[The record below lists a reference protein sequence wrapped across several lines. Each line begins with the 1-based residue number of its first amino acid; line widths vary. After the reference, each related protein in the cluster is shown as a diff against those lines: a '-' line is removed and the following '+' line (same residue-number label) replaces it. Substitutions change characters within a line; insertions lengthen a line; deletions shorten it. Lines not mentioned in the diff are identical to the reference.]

1 MLAAAIAAPAAARQA
16 PANMLDEYD
25 AIGLAALVRRK
36 QVSAKELLELA
47 IARTETLNPR
57 YNFLSQNHYDL
68 GRAAISRGLPDGP
81 FTGVPWLLKD
91 LNTYVAGEITQN
103 GSRLYRGYRPTATSE
118 LVKRHQRAGL
128 VIFGKTTTPEFGL
141 TGTTESMV
149 TGATPNP
156 WNPEFSAGGSSGGSA
171 VAVALG
177 VIPAAHATD
186 GGGSIRIPAS
196 ACGLFGLKPSRGRV
210 PMGPPRTEG
219 WGGMSCHH
227 AITRTVRDSAALLD
241 ATHGMEMGAR
251 YTAPT
256 PERPFL
262 EEVSRT
268 PGRLRIALMLN
279 PPSNTPV
286 APECIEAAR
295 SAARL
300 CESLGHIVEEAAPKL
315 DAAALGQASFVM
327 TGASVAADLDDRAKA
342 LGVPLSLDLVEQVTM
357 MFRDAGA
364 KFQATDW
371 VRASNTFQQA
381 ALILGEFMQDYDVIL
396 TPTLGEV
403 PKKLGM
409 INLSQEVETYFR
421 NITPYSPFAS
431 LFNQTGQPSMS
442 VPHSMSKSGL
452 PIGVMF
458 SGRYGDEATLF
469 RLAGQIEK
477 AAPWAQR
484 RPALG

>member
-1 MLAAAIAAPAAARQA
+1 MLAAATATPAIARK
-16 PANMLDEYD
+16 PANILEEYD
-25 AIGLAALVRRK
+25 ALGLASLVRKK
-36 QVSAKELLELA
+36 QVSAKELLDLA
-47 IARTETLNPR
+47 IARTEALNPR
-57 YNFLSQNHYDL
+57 YNFISQNHYDL
-68 GRAAISRGLPDGP
+68 GRAAISKGLPEGP
-81 FTGVPWLLKD
+81 FTGVPWLIKD
-91 LNTYVAGEITQN
+91 LNTYIAGQITQN
-103 GSRLYRGYRPTATSE
+103 GSRLYSQFRPTVTSE
-118 LVKRHQRAGL
+118 LVKRHERAGL

-141 TGTTESMV
+141 TGTTESKV

-156 WNPEFSAGGSSGGSA
+156 WNTEFSAGGSSGGSA

-177 VIPAAHATD
+177 IIPAAHATD

-196 ACGLFGLKPSRGRV
+196 CCGLFGLKPSRGRV

-241 ATHGMEMGAR
+241 ATHGSELGSR
-251 YTAPT
+251 YTAPS

-262 EEVSRT
+262 EEVTRE

-315 DAAALGQASFVM
+315 DAAALGMASFVM

-342 LGVPLSLDLVEQVTM
+342 LGIPLSLDVVEQVTM
-357 MFRDAGA
+357 MFRDVGA
-364 KFQATDW
+364 KFNATDW
-371 VRASNTFQQA
+371 VRANTTFQDA
-381 ALILGEFMQDYDVIL
+381 ARILAEFMQNYDVIL
-396 TPTLGEV
+396 TPTIAEL

-409 INLSQEVETYFR
+409 LSLSQEVETYMR
-421 NITPYSPFAS
+421 NVTPYSPFTS

-469 RLAGQIEK
+469 RLAGQIER

-484 RPALG
+484 RPVLK